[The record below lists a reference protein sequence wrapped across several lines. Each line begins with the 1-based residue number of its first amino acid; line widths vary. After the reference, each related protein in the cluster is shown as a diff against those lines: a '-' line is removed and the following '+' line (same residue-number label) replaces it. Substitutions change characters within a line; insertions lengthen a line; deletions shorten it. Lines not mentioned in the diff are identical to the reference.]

1 MTDIVQ
7 LLHALSE
14 TARPVCVCVC
24 VCVERGSSWQLN
36 FKT

>member
-24 VCVERGSSWQLN
+24 VERGSSWQLN
-36 FKT
+36 LKT

>member
-24 VCVERGSSWQLN
+24 VCVWRGGVVGN
-36 FKT
+36 